1 MEIVFRALFVFL
13 FLWLI
18 TRMVGRSTLGEIST
32 FQLIVFITMGDLVQ
46 QGVTQQ
52 DYSVTGSVLAVSTF
66 ALLTIIISWVNT
78 RWTRVRPVTQGVPV
92 VVLVDGEP
100 QLETMR
106 CERMSIDDLY
116 SAARQQGFDRL
127 ADIRMAV
134 LETNGQLSFFSGSG
148 NDGAPAQA
156 PVG

>member
-127 ADIRMAV
+127 AGIRMAV

>member
-1 MEIVFRALFVFL
+1 MEIVFRALFVFF
-13 FLWLI
+13 FLWLV

-66 ALLTIIISWVNT
+66 ALLTILISWVNT
-78 RWTRVRPVTQGVPV
+78 RWTKVRPLTQGVPV

-116 SAARQQGFDRL
+116 SAARQQGIDRL
-127 ADIRMAV
+127 SNVRMAV
-134 LETNGQLSFFSGSG
+134 LETNGQLAFFTDSGTS
-148 NDGAPAQA
+148 GAPAQP